1 MLPSPPRPA
10 RSKSCWQRLPHPRLR
25 NNADNRRMARRIYPG
40 FLDRRTRYR
49 MATQE
54 SPFPAFC
61 ILWRE
66 RNRHWPCTRMT
77 IFSLDCVEIAE
88 ELEGTARSDEHA
100 LESFLER
107 LLKHLLK
114 WRYEPHRQSA
124 SWRVS
129 IQNSRSNIQNRL
141 ADSPSLRPRLPTLIA
156 RAYEK
161 ARRSAGVEMK
171 LDQRVWDEKSPSS
184 CPWSVAQLL
193 SDFWPDPVNGLER

>member
-1 MLPSPPRPA
+1 
-10 RSKSCWQRLPHPRLR
+10 
-25 NNADNRRMARRIYPG
+25 MARAKQTLAVHKDDDFHAWLLDQARTLRRIADKVP
-40 FLDRRTRYR
+40 
-49 MATQE
+49 
-54 SPFPAFC
+54 
-61 ILWRE
+61 
-66 RNRHWPCTRMT
+66 
-77 IFSLDCVEIAE
+77 SLDCEEIAE
-88 ELEGTARSDEHA
+88 ELEGMARSDEHA

-141 ADSPSLRPRLPTLIA
+141 ADSPSLRPKLPTLIA

-193 SDFWPDPVNGLER
+193 SDFWPDPVNGLQH

>member
-1 MLPSPPRPA
+1 
-10 RSKSCWQRLPHPRLR
+10 
-25 NNADNRRMARRIYPG
+25 MARAKQTLAVHKDDDFHAWLLHQAQTLRRIADKVP
-40 FLDRRTRYR
+40 
-49 MATQE
+49 
-54 SPFPAFC
+54 
-61 ILWRE
+61 
-66 RNRHWPCTRMT
+66 
-77 IFSLDCVEIAE
+77 SLDCEEIAE
-88 ELEGTARSDEHA
+88 ELEGMARSDEHA

-129 IQNSRSNIQNRL
+129 IH
-141 ADSPSLRPRLPTLIA
+141 SPSLRPKLPTLIA

-161 ARRSAGVEMK
+161 ARRSAGVEIK